1 MTTRLILASSS
12 PYRAALLSK
21 LGLTFEQHAPNID
34 ETSLPSEAP
43 AALVAR
49 LAEAKARA
57 VAAQHPDALIIASD
71 QIAVLGDSM
80 LGKPG
85 NHAAAVQQLRN
96 ASGNEVVFF
105 TALALFNSAS
115 DRLHLDVE
123 PFTVQFRTL
132 SPAQIDNYLRI
143 ERPYDCAGAFKSE
156 GLGIALFNR
165 LSGDDPNSLI
175 GLPLIRLIRMLE
187 QEDIFVI

>member
-12 PYRAALLSK
+12 PYRATLLSK
-21 LGLTFEQHAPNID
+21 LGLTFEQHSPNID
-34 ETSLPSEAP
+34 ETPRPGETP
-43 AALVAR
+43 AALVTR

-71 QIAVLGDSM
+71 QVAVLGDSM

-85 NHAAAVQQLRN
+85 NHATAVQQLRN
-96 ASGNEVVFF
+96 ASGNEVVFL

>member
-1 MTTRLILASSS
+1 M
-12 PYRAALLSK
+12 
-21 LGLTFEQHAPNID
+21 
-34 ETSLPSEAP
+34 
-43 AALVAR
+43 
-49 LAEAKARA
+49 
-57 VAAQHPDALIIASD
+57 
-71 QIAVLGDSM
+71 
-80 LGKPG
+80 
-85 NHAAAVQQLRN
+85 
-96 ASGNEVVFF
+96 
-105 TALALFNSAS
+105 
-115 DRLHLDVE
+115 E